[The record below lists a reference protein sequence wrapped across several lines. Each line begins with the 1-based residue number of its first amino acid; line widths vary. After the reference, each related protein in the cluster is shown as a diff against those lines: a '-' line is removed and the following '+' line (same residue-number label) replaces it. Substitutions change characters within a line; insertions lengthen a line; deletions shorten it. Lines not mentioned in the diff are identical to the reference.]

1 MTSLAWTPKVYQT
14 GAVKRVSGFGPSQA
28 MALSAVMISWMGN
41 RVRLGEAMELLDL
54 ALSSLVRMMDQLIE
68 AVLLKRVADENDRRA
83 KILTLTDKNLQ
94 KADLIEQVF
103 SPFRRE
109 WLKNVS
115 EEDIDVCLR
124 IFCGFG
130 MAFRNCED
138 I

>member
-1 MTSLAWTPKVYQT
+1 MTSLVWTPKVYQT
-14 GAVKRVSGFGPSQA
+14 GAKRVSGFDPSQA
-28 MALSAVMISWMGN
+28 VALSAVMISRIGN

-124 IFCGFG
+124 VFDGLK